1 MILVN
6 DKSFEWFEKMDIY
19 NLLKTMGY
27 TLRKPAVLI
36 KVNSEVVKRSKWDD
50 FIIPENAE
58 ITVVNL
64 LRGG

>member
-36 KVNSEVVKRSKWDD
+36 KVNSEVIKRSKWDD
-50 FIIPENAE
+50 YIIPENAE

>member
-6 DKSFEWFEKMDIY
+6 DKSFDWFEKMDIY

-36 KVNSEVVKRSKWDD
+36 KVNSTVIKKSEWDN
-50 FIIPENAE
+50 FFIPENAV

>member
-6 DKSFEWFEKMDIY
+6 DKSFEWFEKMTVY
-19 NLLKTMGY
+19 YMLKAMGY
-27 TLRKPAVLI
+27 TLKKPAVLI
-36 KVNSEVVKRSKWDD
+36 KVNSEVIKRSKWDD
-50 FIIPENAE
+50 FFIPENAK

>member
-6 DKSFEWFEKMDIY
+6 DKSFDWFNNMGIFD
-19 NLLKTMGY
+19 LLKVMGY
-27 TLRKPAVLI
+27 TLKKPSVLI
-36 KVNSEVVKRSKWDD
+36 KVNKQVIRKSDWDD
-50 FIIPENAE
+50 YIIPKNAN

>member
-6 DKSFEWFEKMDIY
+6 DKSFDWFENMTIY
-19 NLLKTMGY
+19 NMLKTMGY

-36 KVNSEVVKRSKWDD
+36 KVNSSVIKKSEWDD
-50 FIIPENAE
+50 FFIPENSE

>member
-6 DKSFEWFEKMDIY
+6 NKSINWFEKMDIY

-27 TLRKPAVLI
+27 TIRKPAVLI
-36 KVNSEVVKRSKWDD
+36 KVNDNVVKKTDWDK
-50 FIIPENAE
+50 FIIPENSE